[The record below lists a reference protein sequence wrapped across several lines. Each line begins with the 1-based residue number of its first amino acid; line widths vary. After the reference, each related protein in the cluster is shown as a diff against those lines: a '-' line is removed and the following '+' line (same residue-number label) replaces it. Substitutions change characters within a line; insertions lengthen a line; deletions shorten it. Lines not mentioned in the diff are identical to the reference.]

1 MSEEDIGTILT
12 RAHGPS
18 GEDAPLDLLT
28 MGNGHPH
35 TANLSMPMSDKQQ
48 HAADFET
55 FYKDVRSRLLLQ
67 TWALT
72 GDLTAGRKA
81 VQDALIIGWHHWRKV
96 GRLTPAEREDWAR
109 PIAWRYALRRHSVP
123 HFHRSKDGDERAQA
137 TIEALRQLPL
147 EERRVLLLA
156 HLTTVSEETVAR
168 EVGITPQRAAQVLQ
182 NATRDF
188 GEALGAQP
196 HEVLPCFASM
206 AETVETTRWPRPTI
220 LTRAGSAR
228 RRSHTVIAAGLA
240 VAAFVGSGFAVT
252 DAAGDRPNLETL
264 TLRHSPSASQTP
276 EGYDL
281 AVDTLLDQD
290 QIGTALGGVWSA
302 TLTSDDRTSAVQLP
316 CQRAALADP
325 HPRAVIGRTFAGE
338 KKADTAMQSSLAS
351 ATTTAAQQA
360 YAKTLGWYG
369 GCRDSRVQL
378 IATRTVTGVGDQA
391 SVLLLRDWT
400 APQRTITVGV
410 ARTGML
416 TTAVAGSLPVAAA
429 KHGARSKPADDPSV
443 AGATTLL
450 GQAVQRLCALPDA
463 GACTTTPSAAVAPPP
478 SSGATPAMINEAD
491 IPPVQGVEEPWVG
504 TPAVKATTNIAA
516 TRCDDAD
523 FTKPGITNAL
533 TRSFVI
539 PTAKGL
545 APQFGLTET
554 IGDFGKTRAASD
566 FVEQIRT
573 RLAACSDKERGSH
586 VTKLTTSSSA
596 AGDLTAWR
604 VQVETSTS
612 AEAASVTYLMAIVR
626 TAAGVAQVGFVPSG
640 KVTMTDSDFTA
651 LAQRAAERLTY
662 LK

>member
-1 MSEEDIGTILT
+1 MGI
-12 RAHGPS
+12 AHPP
-18 GEDAPLDLLT
+18 A
-28 MGNGHPH
+28 
-35 TANLSMPMSDKQQ
+35 ANLSMPMSDKQQ

-55 FYKDVRSRLLLQ
+55 FYKDVRGRLLLQ

-72 GDLTAGRKA
+72 GDLTASRKA
-81 VQDALIIGWHHWRKV
+81 VQDALIIGWHHWRKI
-96 GRLTPAEREDWAR
+96 GRLSPAEREDWAR

-147 EERRVLLLA
+147 EERKVLLLA
-156 HLTTVSEETVAR
+156 HLTTISEETVAR
-168 EVGITPQRAAQVLQ
+168 EVGVTPQRAAQALQ

-188 GEALGAQP
+188 GAALGAQP

-228 RRSHTVIAAGLA
+228 RRSHTVVAAGLA

-252 DAAGDRPNLETL
+252 DAAGDRPSLDTL
-264 TLRHSPSASQTP
+264 TLRHSAQASQAPT
-276 EGYDL
+276 GYHL
-281 AVDTLLDQD
+281 AVDTLLDQ
-290 QIGTALGGVWSA
+290 GTLGAALGGSWSA

-325 HPRAVIGRTFAGE
+325 RPRAVIGRTFAGDN
-338 KKADTAMQSSLAS
+338 KDDTATQSSLVS
-351 ATTTAAQQA
+351 ATSAAAQQA
-360 YAKTLGWYG
+360 YAKILGWYG

-378 IATRTVTGVGDQA
+378 VATRTVSGLGDQA
-391 SVLLLRDWT
+391 TVLSLRDWT

-416 TTAVAGSLPVAAA
+416 TTAVAGTLPVAAA
-429 KHGARSKPADDPSV
+429 KHGARAKIAADPAV
-443 AGATTLL
+443 AGTTALL

-463 GACTTTPSAAVAPPP
+463 GACTTTPTAAAAPPP
-478 SSGATPAMINEAD
+478 ASGAMPALINEAD
-491 IPPVQGVEEPWVG
+491 IPPVEGVEDPWVG
-504 TPAVKATTNIAA
+504 TAATKATTNVAA

-523 FTKPGITNAL
+523 FTKPGITDAL

-554 IGDFGKTRAASD
+554 IGDFGKPRAASD
-566 FVEQIRT
+566 FVGQIRSK
-573 RLAACSDKERGSH
+573 LAACSDKERGSH
-586 VTKLTTSSSA
+586 VARLSTSSTA

-626 TAAGVAQVGFVPSG
+626 TGVGVAQVGFVPSG
-640 KVTMTDSDFTA
+640 KVTMTDDDFTA
-651 LAQRAAERLTY
+651 LAKRAAERLTY